1 MDNDGMPLRQDR
13 RLNQD
18 DPCVS
23 MVPPFQAARPEF
35 HPLAHRAV
43 RYNGDGRLKDLLI
56 HPQTLATI

>member
-1 MDNDGMPLRQDR
+1 MPLRQDR
-13 RLNQD
+13 GLNQD

-43 RYNGDGRLKDLLI
+43 RYNGDGRLI